1 MPAHATTEST
11 PSALP
16 RAAKPARVELIE
28 QSHLRC
34 AALGLSRIER
44 PDFEPIMR
52 SDLGVARER
61 NQRLFTHAAPVM
73 EMLFEQIVNS
83 ESMIV
88 LTDAQGTILHSVGDR
103 DFLERANKV
112 ALSPGVNW
120 AEQSKGTN
128 AIGTALF
135 EETPTLVHGGEHF
148 IHANSFLT
156 CSAAPIF
163 DPRGNMLGVLDVTG
177 DQRSYH
183 QHTMGLVRMSARM
196 IENHWLCDDY
206 GNRLRLHFHS
216 RVEFIGTLLE
226 GIIVVGSDGKIL
238 GANRS
243 ALDQLDMSCAALRMH
258 SLASLFG
265 TTASAVVDHFRS
277 PLSVPM
283 CLNLANGRQFHVSA
297 RFSAPTRTMMAGLD
311 SGESPSSNAPAQP
324 LARPQASRPAGADPL
339 VPSGGPSG
347 LHYLRTG
354 DAQVEATLHKVQRVL
369 NRDIPL
375 LILGETG
382 TGKELLARAMHQ
394 DSNRAKQAFVA
405 VNCASIPES
414 LIEAELFGYE
424 DGAFT
429 GARRK
434 GACGRIVQANGGTL
448 FLDEIGDMPLAL
460 QARLLRV
467 LQERCV
473 TPLGSKKSIG
483 VDIAV
488 IGATH
493 RNLREMIEAGAF
505 REDLYYRLNGLVVR
519 LPALRERSDLAVVAR
534 RILIAECPQAT
545 PEISPSVM
553 ALFQRYAWPGNIR
566 QLANVLRTAAVMSAG
581 EAQIT
586 EQHLSDDFLEDV
598 QRVRTAAPGAGAPA
612 VASAP
617 AAASAAAPPAV
628 AVPGT
633 VLPRET
639 PQMPAAAVPMA
650 GAKGDARTLG
660 EAEIEMIREALAAAN
675 GNISVAS
682 RRLGISRNT
691 IYRKLRWSRSG

>member
-1 MPAHATTEST
+1 MSETHRAMVTHAKRWST

-16 RAAKPARVELIE
+16 FVRQPGRAELIE

-34 AALGLSRIER
+34 AALGLTRVER
-44 PDFEPIMR
+44 PDFEPLMR
-52 SDLGVARER
+52 SDLTVARER
-61 NQRLFTHAAPVM
+61 NQRLSTHAAPVM
-73 EMLFEQIVNS
+73 EMLFEQIVDTD
-83 ESMIV
+83 SMIV
-88 LTDAQGTILHSVGDR
+88 LTDAQGTILHSVGD
-103 DFLERANKV
+103 DAFLARADKV

-135 EETPTLVHGGEHF
+135 EEQPTLVHGGEHF
-148 IHANSFLT
+148 MHANSFLT

-196 IENHWLCDDY
+196 IENHWLSDDY

-226 GIIVVGSDGKIL
+226 GIIVVGADGKIL

-243 ALDQLDMSCAALRMH
+243 ALDQLDMSSAALRMH
-258 SLASLFG
+258 SLTSLFG
-265 TTASAVVDHFRS
+265 TTASAVFDHFRA
-277 PLSVPM
+277 PLCVPM
-283 CLNLANGRQFHVSA
+283 SLAIPSGRQFHVNA
-297 RFSAPTRTMMAGLD
+297 RLNGPVRSMAAGLATD
-311 SGESPSSNAPAQP
+311 EPPAQAGVIGESLRAAPRPNAPAGE
-324 LARPQASRPAGADPL
+324 AASASRL
-339 VPSGGPSG
+339 SG
-347 LHYLRTG
+347 LHYLKTG
-354 DAQVEATLHKVQRVL
+354 DAQLDAVVTKVQRVL

-382 TGKELLARAMHQ
+382 TGKELLARAVHQ

-434 GACGRIVQANGGTL
+434 GASGRIVQANGGTL
-448 FLDEIGDMPLAL
+448 FLHEIGDMPLAL

-467 LQERCV
+467 LQERSV
-473 TPLGSKKSIG
+473 TPLGSQKSIA

-493 RNLREMIEAGAF
+493 RNLREMIDAGSF

-519 LPALRERSDLAVVAR
+519 LPALRDRSDLGAVAQ
-534 RILIAECPQAT
+534 RILLAECPQAT
-545 PEISPSVM
+545 PHIGAGVM
-553 ALFQRYAWPGNIR
+553 ALFRRFAWPGNIR
-566 QLANVLRTAAVMSAG
+566 QLANVLRTAAVMAAG
-581 EAQIT
+581 EPQIT
-586 EQHLSDDFLEDV
+586 EDHLSDDFLEDV
-598 QRVRTAAPGAGAPA
+598 QRVRVEAQPAMPDVMSSARPA
-612 VASAP
+612 VAAIELP
-617 AAASAAAPPAV
+617 PIEAAPP
-628 AVPGT
+628 
-633 VLPRET
+633 
-639 PQMPAAAVPMA
+639 
-650 GAKGDARTLG
+650 DIARTLG
-660 EAEIEMIREALAAAN
+660 EAEIDMIRNAVDAAN
-675 GNISVAS
+675 GNISEAS
-682 RRLGISRNT
+682 KRLGISRNT
-691 IYRKLRWSRSG
+691 VYRKLRWNQGG